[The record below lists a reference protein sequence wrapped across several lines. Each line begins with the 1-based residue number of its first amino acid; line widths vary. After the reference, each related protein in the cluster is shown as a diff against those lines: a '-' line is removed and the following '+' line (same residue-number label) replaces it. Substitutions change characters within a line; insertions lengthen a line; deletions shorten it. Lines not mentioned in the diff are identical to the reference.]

1 MRRRN
6 FLAFLGGT
14 AAWPLV
20 ARAQQPTGM
29 RRIGVLLYLN
39 EQDVE
44 SKTYLAAFVKQLSEL
59 GWRAGGNLQI
69 DYRWTGGNVARLRQ
83 YAAELVALSPDVILA
98 AGGSHVGPLQ
108 QLTRTIPIVFVQV
121 ADPVGGGFVE
131 SLAHPGGNATG
142 FSNFE
147 FDISGKW
154 LELLREIAPHTVRTA
169 VLRDPSNPT
178 GTAQFGAI
186 QALGRALGIDVTP
199 IGLRDAAEIERGIG
213 EFAARSNGGLI
224 ITPTGLAIVHRALI
238 IALAERYRLPAVY
251 PFRFFVSDGGLISY
265 GPDAVDQYRRAAGY
279 VDRILKGEKPAG
291 LPVEQSTK
299 VALVINLKTAKALGL
314 DGAADAAR
322 ARRRGDRM
330 ISRREFITLLSG
342 AAAAGWPLAAK
353 AQQAMPVVGILG
365 ISAPDTI
372 GDRLRMFRLGL
383 KEAGYIDGENLV
395 IEYRWTENQFDRLPE
410 LVADFVRKRVAVI
423 TTVAGASLAAKLA
436 TTSIPIVFIATEDPV
451 RLGLVASLARPGG
464 NLTGIN
470 IFSAEL
476 VAKRLELVRELLP
489 SATRIAVLIRPTGP
503 SSEATLRDIEP
514 AAHVLG
520 LQVQVLN
527 ASTAREID
535 AAFATLRRERLDA
548 LFLGAD
554 PFFTSRRVQLAN
566 LATRHVVPMISA
578 TREVPEAGGLISYG
592 ANIADGWRQVGVYV
606 GRILRGTKP
615 ADLPVVQSTKFELV
629 INAQTARILG
639 VDVPAGLLARA
650 DEVIE

>member
-1 MRRRN
+1 MN
-6 FLAFLGGT
+6 
-14 AAWPLV
+14 
-20 ARAQQPTGM
+20 
-29 RRIGVLLYLN
+29 
-39 EQDVE
+39 
-44 SKTYLAAFVKQLSEL
+44 
-59 GWRAGGNLQI
+59 
-69 DYRWTGGNVARLRQ
+69 
-83 YAAELVALSPDVILA
+83 
-98 AGGSHVGPLQ
+98 
-108 QLTRTIPIVFVQV
+108 
-121 ADPVGGGFVE
+121 
-131 SLAHPGGNATG
+131 
-142 FSNFE
+142 
-147 FDISGKW
+147 
-154 LELLREIAPHTVRTA
+154 
-169 VLRDPSNPT
+169 
-178 GTAQFGAI
+178 
-186 QALGRALGIDVTP
+186 
-199 IGLRDAAEIERGIG
+199 
-213 EFAARSNGGLI
+213 
-224 ITPTGLAIVHRALI
+224 
-238 IALAERYRLPAVY
+238 
-251 PFRFFVSDGGLISY
+251 
-265 GPDAVDQYRRAAGY
+265 
-279 VDRILKGEKPAG
+279 
-291 LPVEQSTK
+291 
-299 VALVINLKTAKALGL
+299 
-314 DGAADAAR
+314 
-322 ARRRGDRM
+322 RRGV
-330 ISRREFITLLSG
+330 ITLLGS
-342 AAAAGWPLAAK
+342 AAAGWPLAAR

-410 LVADFVRKRVAVI
+410 LVADFVRKQVAVI

-527 ASTAREID
+527 ASTPREID